1 MEEDEKLYEIETD
14 FRMKF
19 VIMHNLQR
27 KRILHYHTKLLR
39 VLKAIL
45 ERLQVN

>member
-1 MEEDEKLYEIETD
+1 MYNIKRKQIFEEH
-14 FRMKF
+14 M
-19 VIMHNLQR
+19 
-27 KRILHYHTKLLR
+27 KLLK